1 MLRNAPHS
9 ILHFFT
15 RTLLPLLLLCAVMG
29 APVAVVAG
37 EPAAKAPAAVPQ
49 GKAGVLL
56 VAFGTSVPEALV
68 SMKAVDEEFKAA
80 FPGQPVVWAY
90 TSQIIRKKIAAQGH
104 PVGGISDGL
113 AQLASDGVKVVRVQS
128 LHVMAGEEFSEL
140 ERAVLIDLQKNPGR
154 FDAVFLGR
162 PMLES
167 QKDAQEL
174 IRAITDDVKP
184 LRGKDVALVLMGH
197 GQSHG
202 RADLTFEGTRAVFH
216 DADKR
221 VFMATVEG
229 ARSVDDLLAE
239 LKNAKVKKV
248 VIEPLMLVAGDH
260 AHNDMAG
267 SEDDSWVSRLKA
279 AGYKVETN
287 LKGLGQIAG
296 ARAILVRHASESG
309 DDLTKEPKKQ

>member
-1 MLRNAPHS
+1 MERS
-9 ILHFFT
+9 FYF
-15 RTLLPLLLLCAVMG
+15 
-29 APVAVVAG
+29 VAHI
-37 EPAAKAPAAVPQ
+37 
-49 GKAGVLL
+49 
-56 VAFGTSVPEALV
+56 
-68 SMKAVDEEFKAA
+68 MKAVDAEFKAA

-90 TSQIIRKKIAAQGH
+90 TSQIIRKKIAAEGH

-113 AQLASDGVKVVRVQS
+113 AQLAKDGAKVVRVQS
-128 LHVMAGEEFSEL
+128 LHVMAGEEFSAL

-154 FDAVFLGR
+154 FDSVFLGR

-167 QKDAQEL
+167 KKDAQEL
-174 IRAITDDVKP
+174 IQAIREDVKS
-184 LRGKDVALVLMGH
+184 LRGKDAALVLMGH

-229 ARSVDDLLAE
+229 ARSVDDLLVE
-239 LKNAKVKKV
+239 LKAAKVKKV

-260 AHNDMAG
+260 AHNDLAG
-267 SEDDSWVSRLKA
+267 DEDDSWASKLKA
-279 AGYKVETN
+279 AGFKVETN

-296 ARAILVRHASESG
+296 ARAILVRHDLAGAKCCTHHKISHQAFVPLRIKARNIIFLHVPKSLLFVFKFPVSE
-309 DDLTKEPKKQ
+309 K

>member
-1 MLRNAPHS
+1 MPHKASHS
-9 ILHFFT
+9 ILQFFT
-15 RTLLPLLLLCAVMG
+15 RIFLPILLLCAVMG
-29 APVAVVAG
+29 AP
-37 EPAAKAPAAVPQ
+37 AAVSAAENA
-49 GKAGVLL
+49 KAGVLL
-56 VAFGTSVPEALV
+56 VAFGTSVPEALP
-68 SMKAVDEEFKAA
+68 SMKAVDKEFKAA

-90 TSQIIRKKIAAQGH
+90 TSQIIRKKIAAEGR

-113 AQLASDGVKVVRVQS
+113 AQLAKDGVKVVRVQS
-128 LHVMAGEEFSEL
+128 LHIMAGEEFSAL
-140 ERAVLIDLQKNPGR
+140 ERAVLIDLQKNPDR
-154 FDAVFLGR
+154 FTSVLLGR

-167 QKDAQEL
+167 KKDAQEL
-174 IRAITDDVKP
+174 IQAIREDVKP
-184 LRGKDVALVLMGH
+184 MRGKGAALVLMGH

-216 DADKR
+216 DADKG

-239 LKNAKVKKV
+239 LKAAKVKKV

-260 AHNDMAG
+260 ARNDLAG
-267 SEDDSWVSRLKA
+267 DEDDSWASKLKA
-279 AGYKVETN
+279 AGFKVEAN

-296 ARAILVRHASESG
+296 ARAILVRHAREAA

>member
-1 MLRNAPHS
+1 M
-9 ILHFFT
+9 
-15 RTLLPLLLLCAVMG
+15 
-29 APVAVVAG
+29 
-37 EPAAKAPAAVPQ
+37 
-49 GKAGVLL
+49 LL
-56 VAFGTSVPEALV
+56 VAFGTSVPEALA
-68 SMKAVDEEFKAA
+68 SMKAVDAEFKAA

-90 TSQIIRKKIAAQGH
+90 TSQIIRKKIAAEGH

-113 AQLASDGVKVVRVQS
+113 AQLAGQKGQPHLLLAKDGVKVVRVQS
-128 LHVMAGEEFSEL
+128 LHVMAGEEFSAL

-154 FDAVFLGR
+154 FDSVFLGR

-167 QKDAQEL
+167 KKDAQEL
-174 IRAITDDVKP
+174 IQAIREDVKS
-184 LRGKDVALVLMGH
+184 LRGKDAALVLMGH

-229 ARSVDDLLAE
+229 ARSVDDLLVE
-239 LKNAKVKKV
+239 LKAAKVKKV

-260 AHNDMAG
+260 AHNDLAG
-267 SEDDSWVSRLKA
+267 DEDDSWASKLKA
-279 AGYKVETN
+279 AGFKVETN

-296 ARAILVRHASESG
+296 ARAILVRHAREAA